1 MAIDRMAP
9 MMLNLAEGGTTWREH
24 GINRSQV
31 IARNGAHIEQSLPD
45 VWATVL
51 AQLDEAAGAG
61 HVDPG
66 DTVHRPF
73 TEFNGPA
80 AVVGSVPWNRDD

>member
-1 MAIDRMAP
+1 
-9 MMLNLAEGGTTWREH
+9 MMLNLAEGASTWREH

-31 IARNGAHIEQSLPD
+31 IARNGVYIEQSLPD

-51 AQLDEAAGAG
+51 AQLDAAAKAG

-66 DTVHRPF
+66 
-73 TEFNGPA
+73 
-80 AVVGSVPWNRDD
+80 